1 MHEKDVSFPSCEQG
15 GGHTSIVS
23 KKPQTN
29 AKLAV
34 PILRDP
40 ERLKMEAPEKLWVC
54 GTRTRQ

>member
-1 MHEKDVSFPSCEQG
+1 MHEKDVSFPSCEQS
-15 GGHTSIVS
+15 GGHTSIMS

-40 ERLKMEAPEKLWVC
+40 EQVKMEAP
-54 GTRTRQ
+54 